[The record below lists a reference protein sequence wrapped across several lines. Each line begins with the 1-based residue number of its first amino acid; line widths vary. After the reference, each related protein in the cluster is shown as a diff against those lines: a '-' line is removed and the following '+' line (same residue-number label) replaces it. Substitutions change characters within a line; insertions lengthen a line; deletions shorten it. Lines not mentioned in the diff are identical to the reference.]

1 MTILGYALALPPRA
15 GGRKNVAVAGGGP
28 AGLSIAK
35 LLQDARLANVTV
47 FEGQERLGGKSMTV
61 RFAGATHE
69 MGTCYSTI
77 AHRLTNRWM
86 REMGV
91 RQAPLG
97 QQMVD
102 GVPLMQFVKSGPGQP
117 LAVEALRFLS
127 LWRRH
132 QEAVRKLPGHPQ
144 VRDEC
149 AMTIGEWLDRHKLV
163 RIRRFML
170 RALTNMGYGFLDEV
184 TTLQALRWCT
194 PELILSGALGQVKMP
209 LDGWQ
214 PFWERLAQGLDVR
227 LSDRV
232 LGVERR
238 NQGVALTTNSGE
250 HKFDHVILTV
260 APDEAAKIMR
270 LSADETAAS
279 EALDWGTYVTTLC
292 EVDDWFDAHE
302 AEAYSA
308 TLEPGAERG
317 QMMSAR
323 RLPKAKAAAAAQ
335 SANKI
340 YLSGQYGGHLTG
352 AQLEQRLAK
361 DIGVRGAKLR
371 NVILQKQWKYF
382 PRYRPEAVRQGLVTR
397 MNALQGQG
405 GVWWSGSAFSHEAVS
420 NIVSFNQ
427 NLVRRMTPAL
437 EAVNAS

>member
-1 MTILGYALALPPRA
+1 MPIALAFPPPA
-15 GGRKNVAVAGGGP
+15 PMPNKSNVAIVGGGP
-28 AGLSIAK
+28 AGLSLAK

-47 FEGQERLGGKSMTV
+47 FEGDERLGGKSFTV
-61 RFAGATHE
+61 RHSGATHE
-69 MGTCYSTI
+69 MGTCYSTF

-86 REMGV
+86 RDMGM
-91 RQAPLG
+91 RQSPLG

-117 LAVEALRFLS
+117 LAIEGLRFVS
-127 LWRRH
+127 LWLRH
-132 QEAVRKLPGHPQ
+132 QEAVRKLPDHRQ
-144 VRDEC
+144 VRDE
-149 AMTIGEWLDRHKLV
+149 AGMTIAEWLDRHKLV

-194 PELILSGALGQVKMP
+194 PDLILSGALGQVKMP

-214 PFWERLAQGLDVR
+214 PFWERLAQGLNVR
-227 LSDRV
+227 AGDPVS
-232 LGVERR
+232 GIERR
-238 NQGVALTTNSGE
+238 NQGVVLTAKSGE
-250 HKFDHVILTV
+250 HRFDSVVVTV
-260 APDEAAKIMR
+260 APDDAAKIMR
-270 LSADETAAS
+270 LSADESAAAD
-279 EALDWGTYVTTLC
+279 ALDWGRYVTTLC

-302 AEAYSA
+302 AEAYSE
-308 TLEPGAERG
+308 TLQPGAERG

-323 RLPKAKAAAAAQ
+323 RLPKAKAATAAP

-361 DIGVRGAKLR
+361 DIGARGAKLR

-382 PRYRPEAVRQGLVTR
+382 PRYRPEAVRQGLVSR
-397 MNALQGQG
+397 MNALQGHG
-405 GVWWSGSAFSHEAVS
+405 GVWWSGAAFSHEAVS

-437 EAVNAS
+437 ERAPR

>member
-1 MTILGYALALPPRA
+1 MVIAYALSGQPRPTHLPRVIVVGA
-15 GGRKNVAVAGGGP
+15 GP
-28 AGLSIAK
+28 AGLSAAK
-35 LLQDARLANVTV
+35 LLRDEGLAQVTI
-47 FEGQERLGGKSMTV
+47 FEGGARVGGKSLTV
-61 RFAGATHE
+61 HHAGATHE
-69 MGTCYSTI
+69 MGTCYSTM
-77 AHRLTNRWM
+77 AHRLTNKWM
-86 REMGV
+86 RAMGM

-102 GVPLMQFVKSGPGQP
+102 GLPLMQFVKAGPGQP

-132 QEAVRKLPGHPQ
+132 QEAVRKLPDHPQ
-144 VRDEC
+144 VRDES

-184 TTLQALRWCT
+184 STVQALRWCT
-194 PELILSGALGQVKMP
+194 PDLILSGALGQVKMP

-214 PFWERLAQGLDVR
+214 PFWERLSAGMSVR
-227 LSDRV
+227 LDDPV
-232 LGVERR
+232 LGIERR
-238 NQGVALTTNSGE
+238 NQGVVVTARSGE
-250 HKFDHVILTV
+250 HRADQVVVTI

-270 LSADETAAS
+270 ASADETAAAD
-279 EALDWGTYVTTLC
+279 ALEWGQYVTTLC
-292 EVDDWFDAHE
+292 EVDDWFAAHE

-317 QMMSAR
+317 QLMSAR
-323 RLPKAKAAAAAQ
+323 RLPKAKAATAAPA
-335 SANKI
+335 ANRI

-361 DIGVRGAKLR
+361 DIGARGAKLR

-382 PRYRPEAVRQGLVTR
+382 PRYRPEAVRQGLVSR
-397 MNALQGQG
+397 MNALQGHG
-405 GVWWSGSAFSHEAVS
+405 GVWWSGAAFSHEAVS

-427 NLVRRMTPAL
+427 SLVRRMTPAL
-437 EAVNAS
+437 EAVRQA

>member
-1 MTILGYALALPPRA
+1 MTVALLFSPTPRLPGRA
-15 GGRKNVAVAGGGP
+15 NVAIIGGGP
-28 AGLSIAK
+28 AGLSAAK
-35 LLQDARLANVTV
+35 LLASARLANVTV
-47 FEGQERLGGKSMTV
+47 FEGDGRLGGKSLTV
-61 RFAGATHE
+61 AHAGATHE
-69 MGTCYSTI
+69 MGTCYSTF
-77 AHRLTNRWM
+77 AHRLTNKWM
-86 REMGV
+86 RRMGI

-117 LAVEALRFLS
+117 LAVEALRFFS

-132 QEAVRKLPGHPQ
+132 QEAARKLPGHAQ

-170 RALTNMGYGFLDEV
+170 RALTNMGYGYLDEV
-184 TTLQALRWCT
+184 TVLQALRWCT
-194 PELILSGALGQVKMP
+194 PDLILSGALGQVKMP
-209 LDGWQ
+209 LQGWQ
-214 PFWERLAQGLDVR
+214 PFWEALASSLDVR
-227 LSDRV
+227 LNDPV
-232 LGVERR
+232 QGIERR
-238 NQGVALTTNSGE
+238 NQGVVITSASGE
-250 HKFDHVILTV
+250 HRFDHAVITI

-270 LSADETAAS
+270 LSENEIAAADAIE
-279 EALDWGTYVTTLC
+279 WGQYVTTLC
-292 EVDDWFDAHE
+292 EVDGWFENHE

-323 RLPKAKAAAAAQ
+323 RLPRAKAKTAEPA
-335 SANKI
+335 ANKI
-340 YLSGQYGGHLTG
+340 YLSGQYGGHLSG

-361 DIGVRGAKLR
+361 DIGARGAKLR

-382 PRYRPEAVRQGLVTR
+382 PRYRPEAVRQGLVSR
-397 MNALQGQG
+397 MSALQGHG
-405 GVWWSGSAFSHEAVS
+405 GVWWSGAAFSHEAVS

-427 NLVRRMTPAL
+427 TLVRRMTPAL
-437 EAVNAS
+437 EAANAR